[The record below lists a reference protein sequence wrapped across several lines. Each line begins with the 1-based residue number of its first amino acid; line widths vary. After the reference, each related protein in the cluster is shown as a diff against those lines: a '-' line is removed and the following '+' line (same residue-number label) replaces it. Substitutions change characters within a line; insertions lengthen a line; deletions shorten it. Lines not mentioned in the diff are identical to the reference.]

1 MKKLAHLLLVLSLI
15 GFSACGKKKNKTD
28 ENAVANQF
36 CTNGYCY
43 NNTNGYNG
51 YNGSIANTQQLLNV
65 LNGSNA
71 GFRVQTNPT
80 ETHVF
85 VSGTMEYNTSS
96 WWIFDWN
103 TADFNETNTYN
114 VVSSNNGN
122 VSGNPYG
129 TTFQAIANNQK
140 SAVSGS
146 TGLMQVGSGVYKVLT
161 SSGDVIYLDFNQTIG
176 ANPTQIETANG
187 GLTFRSHS
195 QVGF

>member
-36 CTNGYCY
+36 CTNGVCY
-43 NNTNGYNG
+43 NNQNGYNG
-51 YNGSIANTQQLLNV
+51 YSGSIANTQQLLQV

-71 GFRVQTNPT
+71 GFRVQSNPT
-80 ETHVF
+80 ESHHF
-85 VSGTMEYNTSS
+85 VSGTMDYSTDS

-103 TADFNETNTYN
+103 TSNFNETNSYT

-129 TTFQAIANNQK
+129 TTFSAIASNLKN
-140 SAVSGS
+140 AVSGS
-146 TGLMQVGSGVYKVLT
+146 TGLMQVGQGVYKVLT
-161 SSGDVIYLDFNQTIG
+161 NAGDVIYLDFNQSIG
-176 ANPTQIETANG
+176 ANPTQIESANG
-187 GLTFRSHS
+187 ELTYRTNS